1 MKKAMV
7 AENEKDYNEAMMI
20 RKRMGD
26 SSEKKK
32 DIAVPSKES
41 ALRKTLRMQ
50 VLPTLLTFWHL
61 KNDNTSELN
70 WKQNQVAVVTVKCK
84 EDFWFIHDYLKGA
97 SMLEVGCDYS
107 IFRQGISP
115 DWEHKDNME
124 GGRWILSVDKNTE
137 SLDNLWQRLIT
148 LMVEEDLMLV
158 NGMVVSRRK
167 YGDKMAVWMRNV
179 KDEEVIMVCNIVKD
193 KLKVKTGMMVF
204 RMHKKN
210 KGALGKA
217 ITL

>member
-70 WKQNQVAVVTVKCK
+70 WKQNQVAVVTVKGK

-97 SMLEVGCDYS
+97 SMLDVGCDYS
-107 IFRQGISP
+107 VFRQGISP
-115 DWEHKDNME
+115 DWEHEDNME
-124 GGRWILSVDKNTE
+124 GGRWILSLDKNKE
-137 SLDNLWQRLIT
+137 SLDNLWQRLIAV
-148 LMVEEDLMLV
+148 MVEEDMMLV
-158 NGMVVSRRK
+158 NGVVVSRRK
-167 YGDKMAVWMRNV
+167 YGDKMAVWMRSV
-179 KDEEVIMVCNIVKD
+179 KEEEVMMVGRIVKD
-193 KLKVKTGMMVF
+193 KLKVKEGMWVF

-210 KGALGKA
+210 KGALGRS
-217 ITL
+217 IMM